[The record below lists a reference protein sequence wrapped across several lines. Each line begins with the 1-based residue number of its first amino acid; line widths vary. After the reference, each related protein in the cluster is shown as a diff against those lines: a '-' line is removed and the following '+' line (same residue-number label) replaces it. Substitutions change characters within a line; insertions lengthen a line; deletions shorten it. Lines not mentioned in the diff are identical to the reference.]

1 MTPLALGLV
10 LAAALLHATW
20 NLLAKRARGG
30 AEFVWLFATLTLIA
44 YAPAVVVYVLL
55 VHPALLWV
63 QVGFAAASSV
73 IHVAYFVT
81 LQRGY
86 RLGDL
91 SLVYPL
97 ARGSGPALATLLAV
111 TVLGERPGAL
121 GLAGA
126 GLVVLSVF
134 VLSGGA
140 LAGGGAGAPR
150 QRAAVLLGLTTGLFI
165 AFYTVWDGYAVGHLG
180 AAPLLFSYLSEGGR
194 AVLLLPLA
202 WRGRAA
208 VRSAWR
214 ESRREAIGIALLSPL
229 AYILVLTAMTFTP
242 ISLVAP
248 AREISILVGT
258 LLGTRLLAEGHGAQ
272 RLLGAAGMV
281 AGVTLLALA

>member
-30 AEFVWLFATLTLIA
+30 AEFVWLFASLTLLA
-44 YAPAVVVYVLL
+44 YAPAVVLYLIL
-55 VHPALLWV
+55 ARPALLWI
-63 QVGFAAASSV
+63 QVGFAAVSSV
-73 IHVAYFVT
+73 LHVAYFVT

-86 RLGDL
+86 RVGDL

-97 ARGSGPALATLLAV
+97 ARGSGPALATVLAV
-111 TVLGERPGAL
+111 AVLGERPGAL

-134 VLSGGA
+134 VLTGGA
-140 LAGGGAGAPR
+140 LGGGVHGGTQ
-150 QRAAVLLGLTTGLFI
+150 QRPAVLLGLVTGLFI
-165 AFYTVWDGYAVGHLG
+165 ALYTVWDGYAVGRLG
-180 AAPLLFSYLSEGGR
+180 APPLLFSYLSEAGR
-194 AVLLLPLA
+194 ALLLLPVA

-208 VRSAWR
+208 VASAWR
-214 ESRREAIGIALLSPL
+214 ESRREAIGIAVLSPL

-258 LLGTRLLAEGHGAQ
+258 LLGTRLLAEGHGAR

-281 AGVTLLALA
+281 AGITLLALA